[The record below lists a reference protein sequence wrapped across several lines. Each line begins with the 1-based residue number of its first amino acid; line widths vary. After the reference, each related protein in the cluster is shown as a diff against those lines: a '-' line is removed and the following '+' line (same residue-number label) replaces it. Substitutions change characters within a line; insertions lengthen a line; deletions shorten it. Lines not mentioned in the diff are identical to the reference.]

1 MSDAGLSPM
10 APVDV
15 PDGYPRDLEQW
26 VDLADGDRVFVRPM
40 IPEDVARIQYAFEHA
55 DIDSV
60 RRRFFTAA
68 PPSDRAHMEYLATV
82 DFDRRLALLAM
93 DDQGNSIGV
102 ARYEQE
108 SEGEAEIAIV
118 VAPGWRRKGVA
129 SMLVSLLDE
138 PARSHGFTVLK
149 AYYLPSNK
157 AVEKML
163 ISIGYAPSDV
173 TDGVACLRKPIA

>member
-1 MSDAGLSPM
+1 MLMSDAGLSPM

-26 VDLADGDRVFVRPM
+26 VDLADGDRIFVRPM

-68 PPSDRAHMEYLATV
+68 PPSDRAHMEYMATV

-118 VAPGWRRKGVA
+118 VD
-129 SMLVSLLDE
+129 DE
-138 PARSHGFTVLK
+138 NTAHG
-149 AYYLPSNK
+149 LPSGS
-157 AVEKML
+157 ALLSALGTVGRRTVARAPRGLLGVRAML
-163 ISIGYAPSDV
+163 P
-173 TDGVACLRKPIA
+173 